1 MAPVLSIYNIMK
13 NDDGFHFESLDMMM
27 PAP

>member
-1 MAPVLSIYNIMK
+1 MAQELSIYNIMK
-13 NDDGFHFESLDMMM
+13 NDDGLHFESLDMMI

>member
-1 MAPVLSIYNIMK
+1 MLSIYNIMK